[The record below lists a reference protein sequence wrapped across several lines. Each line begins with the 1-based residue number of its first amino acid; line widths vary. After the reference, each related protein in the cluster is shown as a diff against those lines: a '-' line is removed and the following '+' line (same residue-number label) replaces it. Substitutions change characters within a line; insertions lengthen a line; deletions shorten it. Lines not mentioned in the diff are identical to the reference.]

1 MKGCIFVLIVSIF
14 IYLCS
19 SPVFACEALQA
30 KVERYTTLK
39 RGGGSAK
46 QMNRWS
52 AQKRDYTERYR
63 ECRRAQPKVHRAS
76 GAKKNNKKKIK
87 TDYQQRRV
95 LTSNNPV
102 TQKLLTTCNFW
113 IDSYNRN
120 PNRDNKNYRD
130 TACRALDNA
139 IKQKPNSA
147 VHTPFERSLKDCIK
161 PNNHV
166 DDEVKECMRGER
178 QAEWQ

>member
-1 MKGCIFVLIVSIF
+1 MKTCVLFVSII
-14 IYLCS
+14 IYTFS
-19 SPVFACEALQA
+19 SLAFACESLQVKA
-30 KVERYTTLK
+30 DRYATLK

-63 ECRRAQPKVHRAS
+63 ECRRARPKVHYAS
-76 GAKKNNKKKIK
+76 GAKKNNKRKIK
-87 TDYQQRRV
+87 TDYQQRRS
-95 LTSNNPV
+95 LTSHDPV

-113 IDSYNRN
+113 IDSYNQT

-130 TACRALDNA
+130 TACRALDDA
-139 IKQKPNSA
+139 IKQKTDLA

-161 PNNHV
+161 PDNHV